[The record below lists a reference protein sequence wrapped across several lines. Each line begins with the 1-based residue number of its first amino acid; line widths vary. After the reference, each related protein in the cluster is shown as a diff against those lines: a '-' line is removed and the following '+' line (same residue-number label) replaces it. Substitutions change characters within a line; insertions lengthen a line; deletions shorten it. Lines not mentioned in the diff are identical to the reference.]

1 MNRRRLLEGSLLG
14 ATALAFAAPQVSWAK
29 SFMARPATVPVQLR
43 IARRTIE
50 VNGRAA
56 SVFGFAS
63 AEWNARPGL
72 AGGGRI
78 QCDAGERYG

>member
-56 SVFGFAS
+56 SVFGLRQP
-63 AEWNARPGL
+63 NGTPGL
-72 AGGGRI
+72 ALREGTHSM
-78 QCDAGERYG
+78 